1 MQFRARL
8 FAAFAASVV
17 SVVLLGAQVAGAEDA
32 TSLFNDGRAA
42 AKSGNY
48 LVARQKFEAAFKLD
62 PAPGTLLN
70 LADCDEHLGHIL
82 EAVKSYRLAAAA
94 FPAKDP
100 RRPYAVKKV
109 AETEKKIAHLSLSL
123 PADLP
128 ADATVVRDG
137 AVLARATA
145 AADSVEVDPGPHEAK
160 IVAPG
165 HKDAPANV
173 VLGEGESKTL
183 SLALGPAELAIST
196 NVEPPKNIYGDAR
209 TPPGS
214 FQKTA
219 AYGAIGAGAAGI
231 VLGAVTGVVAL
242 SAASTYKEG
251 KDSGDCVVPVGS
263 TAARCASSRYVDAYK
278 RAGTFS
284 TVSTIAWLA
293 GAVVGAGGVVL
304 LVTAPRGDT
313 PSKTGS
319 PGTLGVTPVVGPG
332 LAGASFSGSF

>member
-1 MQFRARL
+1 MQFRARP
-8 FAAFAASVV
+8 FAVIAASVV
-17 SVVLLGAQVAGAEDA
+17 SIVLLGAPVAGAEDA

-137 AVLARATA
+137 AVLPRAT

-165 HKDAPANV
+165 HKEAPATV

-183 SLALGPAELAIST
+183 SLALGPAEVAVST
-196 NVEPPKNIYGDAR
+196 TVEPPKNVYGDVR
-209 TPPGS
+209 SPPGN

-219 AYGAIGAGAAGI
+219 AYGAIGVGAAGI

-242 SAASTYKEG
+242 SSASTYKEG
-251 KDSGDCVVPVGS
+251 KDSGDCVVPAGG
-263 TAARCASSRYVDAYK
+263 TAARCASSRYVDAYN
-278 RAGTFS
+278 RAGTFA
-284 TVSTIAWLA
+284 TVSTIAWIA

-304 LVTAPRGDT
+304 LVTAPRGDA

-319 PGTLGVTPVVGPG
+319 SRTLGVTPVVGPG

>member
-8 FAAFAASVV
+8 LAAFAASVAPI
-17 SVVLLGAQVAGAEDA
+17 VLLASVAGAEDA

-42 AKSGNY
+42 AKAGNY
-48 LVARQKFEAAFKLD
+48 QVAREKFEAAFKLD

-82 EAVKSYRLAAAA
+82 EAVKNYRLAAAA

-128 ADATVVRDG
+128 ADATVLRDG
-137 AVLARATA
+137 VAVPRGA
-145 AADSVEVDPGPHEAK
+145 AADSVEVDPGAHEAK
-160 IVAPG
+160 IVAAG
-165 HKDAPANV
+165 HKEAAANI
-173 VLGEGESKTL
+173 VLAEGETKTL
-183 SLALGPAELAIST
+183 SLALGPAETAAST
-196 NVEPPKNIYGDAR
+196 NVEAPKNIYSDAR

-219 AYGAIGAGAAGI
+219 AYGAIGVGAAGI
-231 VLGAVTGVVAL
+231 VVGAVTGFVAL

-251 KDSGDCVVPVGS
+251 KDSGDCVVPAGG
-263 TAARCASSRYVDAYK
+263 TAARCASSRYVDAFD

-284 TVSTIAWLA
+284 TVSTVAWIA
-293 GAVVGAGGVVL
+293 GAVIGAGGVVL
-304 LVTAPRGDT
+304 LVTAPRGEA
-313 PSKTGS
+313 PKGS
-319 PGTLGVTPVVGPG
+319 ASATLGVAPVVGPG